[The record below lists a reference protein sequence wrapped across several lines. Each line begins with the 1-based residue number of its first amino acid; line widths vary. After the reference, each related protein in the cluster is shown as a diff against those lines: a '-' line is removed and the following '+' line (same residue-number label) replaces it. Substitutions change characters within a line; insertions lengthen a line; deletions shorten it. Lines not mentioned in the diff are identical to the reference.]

1 MPFYPVAL
9 RLSNNPSRV
18 GEVVALDLAK
28 HRALLATLVLLAIAL
43 PSAWAA
49 GYLGVSTLSFP
60 FPLPQPAQQGIIG
73 NITIGN
79 VQPLCRNTGT
89 VPAQGPNL
97 NAQSTTGT
105 WTTITVN
112 WTLIASCT
120 LKGTF
125 RAQLNP
131 GTYNLTITS
140 CPPYPGA
147 EAACF
152 FLPRP
157 PVTVTVL
164 PTRFTPVNIQITTGI
179 Y

>member
-1 MPFYPVAL
+1 LAL
-9 RLSNNPSRV
+9 TKRRF
-18 GEVVALDLAK
+18 
-28 HRALLATLVLLAIAL
+28 LLAIPVLLAIAL
-43 PSAWAA
+43 PSVWAA
-49 GYLGVSTLSFP
+49 GYLGVPFLSFP
-60 FPLPQPAQQGIIG
+60 FPLPSLPEQGIVG

-89 VPAQGPNL
+89 VPAHGPNL
-97 NAQSTTGT
+97 NAQSASGPP
-105 WTTITVN
+105 TTITVN
-112 WTLIASCT
+112 WTLITSCI
-120 LKGTF
+120 LKGAF

-140 CPPYPGA
+140 CPPYPSA

-152 FLPRP
+152 FIPRP

-164 PTRFTPVNIQITTGI
+164 PARFTPVNIQITTGI